1 MAKYAFSDLHGNMEV
16 WKKIKARV
24 QPNDELYCLGDIID
38 RGERGYDICLD
49 MMQRPHMKF
58 IKGNH
63 EMMAIQALPWLVKD
77 QSHMREVD
85 NWFWNGGDKTWDN
98 IEFEL
103 LNLTDKQF
111 KRKVWELIDWFNEM
125 ADEISF
131 CNKNNQTIILSHA
144 GFTPDIWA
152 DLGWDRNH
160 FWDSWPEKHDN
171 EIIIHGH
178 TPVQF
183 LKKSLDMG
191 FIDPRIKADQEPA
204 AAIRYAEGHKIDID
218 CGTIISNRAALIN
231 LDTLEIIYAE

>member
-24 QPNDELYCLGDIID
+24 QPDDELYCLGDIID
-38 RGERGYDICLD
+38 RGENGYDICLD
-49 MMQRPHMKF
+49 MMRRPNMHF

-63 EMMAIQALPWLVKD
+63 EMMAIQALPWLIKNEP
-77 QSHMREVD
+77 HMREVD
-85 NWFWNGGDKTWDN
+85 NWFWNGGGKTWDN
-98 IEFEL
+98 IEFKL
-103 LNLTDKQF
+103 LGFTDNKF
-111 KRKVWELIDWFNEM
+111 NKKVLELIYWFNEM

-144 GFTPDIWA
+144 GFTPNIWA

-160 FWDSWPEKHDN
+160 FWDSWPENHDN

-178 TPVQF
+178 TPVQY
-183 LKKSLDMG
+183 LKRSLDIG
-191 FIDPRIKADQEPA
+191 FIDSRIKADQESA

-231 LDTLEIIYAE
+231 LDTLEITYAE